1 VAREMARN
9 SVACFSVRLRFQT
22 SERLGGAYGQ
32 AGIGAEI
39 VEQAGGGQAFDVAAI
54 PPAASAA
61 RPGRS
66 FTWVMGKRAPGGQR
80 PGG

>member
-1 VAREMARN
+1 MATQLGR
-9 SVACFSVRLRFQT
+9 VFSIGLRFPT

-54 PPAASAA
+54 PPGGIRGETGEELHLGHGKARTLAA
-61 RPGRS
+61 RPG
-66 FTWVMGKRAPGGQR
+66 G
-80 PGG
+80 